1 MYMYCLF
8 YIYVH
13 DIRTKNN
20 MPCRYFSTVL
30 VSSVRIVAD
39 VYRTS
44 IFCIRGLK
52 QLSN

>member
-1 MYMYCLF
+1 MYCPF

-13 DIRTKNN
+13 DIGTENN
-20 MPCRYFSTVL
+20 IPCRYFSTVL
-30 VSSVRIVAD
+30 VASVRIVAD
-39 VYRTS
+39 IYGTS